1 MAETSNP
8 TGPSVVTR
16 KVDEKKRTIALVGH
30 VSHQIVGAKLPSNR
44 QVLEVFFYNMR
55 FVNLTAKDSA
65 ALTIEAVLIFWKQAR
80 IPTRDPHKCAEKLT
94 KLHQKWQSVTKK
106 SLDEMGAA
114 LKQTYDVFIDEL
126 DDLFDIARA
135 DALTTMKIK
144 EDQEFLIKQRQ
155 KGRPGSMLGI
165 DMKLSAKED
174 RTELRKKKE
183 EERQKREDERVLN
196 YQKASKSQQSGW

>member
-16 KVDEKKRTIALVGH
+16 KVDEKNQTIALVGH

-65 ALTIEAVLIFWKQAR
+65 VLTIEAVLIFWKQAR

-94 KLHQKWQSVTKK
+94 KLHQKWQSITKK
-106 SLDEMGAA
+106 SVDEMGAA

-135 DALTTMKIK
+135 DVLTTMKIK
-144 EDQEFLIKQRQ
+144 QDQEFLIKQRQ

-165 DMKLSAKED
+165 DMQLSAKED
-174 RTELRKKKE
+174 RSEMRKKKE
-183 EERQKREDERVLN
+183 KERQKMEDERRLN
-196 YQKASKSQQSGW
+196 YEKA